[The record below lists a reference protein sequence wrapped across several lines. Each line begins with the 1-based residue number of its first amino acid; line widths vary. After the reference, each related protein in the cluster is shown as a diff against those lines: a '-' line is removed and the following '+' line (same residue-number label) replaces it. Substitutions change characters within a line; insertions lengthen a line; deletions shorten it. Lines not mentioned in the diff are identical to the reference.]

1 MATTAGGFG
10 GGANR
15 THRRGGRGGEGGVR
29 FCRCSCCRTLA
40 EGGGRGGG
48 DVLAILLRRGGGWGV
63 PRTNLL
69 GCCFFTTRQSFFLL
83 LYNTGCSRERRR
95 FFANVLLRLGNAQWG
110 EPVPTVVVAMEF
122 GWDPVKSD
130 RMVGPISFGGHR
142 QPLIDKR
149 KGRSGASQ
157 QFHVPGGDVVD
168 LVGCRSSC
176 RRRR

>member
-1 MATTAGGFG
+1 MVVFDGMGG
-10 GGANR
+10 
-15 THRRGGRGGEGGVR
+15 
-29 FCRCSCCRTLA
+29 
-40 EGGGRGGG
+40 GGGRGAHVTRRFVGGTSVVGGGETWG
-48 DVLAILLRRGGGWGV
+48 DVLLFAILLRRGGGWGV

-149 KGRSGASQ
+149 KGRSGAASQ

-176 RRRR
+176 QRRR